1 MGRGDRSLID
11 SPRQPPGAGG
21 SQTRV
26 AACCLPLHPPG
37 RRMRLE
43 TLLSEAGHPPATRHP
58 YLPWKDPVPELPQRA
73 ALQASTEAFNSLGL
87 MFYCWF

>member
-1 MGRGDRSLID
+1 
-11 SPRQPPGAGG
+11 
-21 SQTRV
+21 
-26 AACCLPLHPPG
+26 
-37 RRMRLE
+37 MRLE

-87 MFYCWF
+87 MFYGWF